1 MGESWIV
8 DTIDRAGYLG
18 IALLM
23 LAENIFPPIPSE
35 VIMPVAGVAAANGSL
50 SLAGVIAAGSAGA
63 LAGQLLWFYA
73 GVWLGASRLLRLAE
87 RHGRWMT
94 VAPADIEHACRW
106 LKKRGAVAVLVGRV
120 VPAIRTLISLPAGIA
135 QLPLAVFIVFSGVGT
150 AIWSGLLAFA
160 GFRLGERHA
169 DIGALLDPISTTIFA
184 AIAAWYVWRVATF
197 RTRPTVTS
205 KR

>member
-1 MGESWIV
+1 VGESWIV
-8 DTIDRAGYLG
+8 ETIDRAGYVG

-35 VIMPVAGVAAANGSL
+35 VIMPVAGVAAASGTL
-50 SLAGVIAAGSAGA
+50 SLPGVIAAGSAGA

-73 GVWLGASRLLRLAE
+73 GVWLGVSRLMRLAE

-94 VAPADIEHACRW
+94 VAPADIEHACGW
-106 LKKRGAVAVLVGRV
+106 LRARCATAVLVGRV

-135 QLPLAVFIVFSGVGT
+135 RLPLAVFVLFSSIGT
-150 AIWSGLLAFA
+150 AAWSGLLAWA

-169 DIGALLDPISTTIFA
+169 DIGALLDPISTAVFA
-184 AIAAWYVWRVATF
+184 AIAAWYAWRVATF
-197 RTRPTVTS
+197 RTPPNVTPD
-205 KR
+205 R